1 MAEFFFSM
9 YIAYHDVKAW
19 KFSRCGLAGNRGWG
33 ENFLSHFFYFL
44 KTYLNTT
51 NMNNLSINILSKIIL
66 RHYDTLKINSI
77 CVCVVINRR
86 KSMFSSTQIINPG
99 NRKWNK
105 EMKCAKSLPA
115 VKILVEFSFQL
126 LNSSLNFR
134 ISKNVYFTLFGQGS
148 LPHRRL

>member
-1 MAEFFFSM
+1 MRSM
-9 YIAYHDVKAW
+9 HTA
-19 KFSRCGLAGNRGWG
+19 L
-33 ENFLSHFFYFL
+33 LSNIDTSVSIKHQTIHFFDFL

-51 NMNNLSINILSKIIL
+51 NMNNLSINILSNNIL
-66 RHYDTLKINSI
+66 RHYNTLKINSI
-77 CVCVVINRR
+77 CVCSRINRR

-126 LNSSLNFR
+126 LNCSLNFL
-134 ISKNVYFTLFGQGS
+134 IKQIILLT
-148 LPHRRL
+148 

>member
-1 MAEFFFSM
+1 M

-19 KFSRCGLAGNRGWG
+19 KFSRCGLAGNRLVNVGNGTNINILPSITIYHISVDKMVRG
-33 ENFLSHFFYFL
+33 ERWQNFLSHFFDFL

-51 NMNNLSINILSKIIL
+51 NMNNLSINILSNNIL
-66 RHYDTLKINSI
+66 RHYNTLKINSI
-77 CVCVVINRR
+77 CVCSRINRR

-115 VKILVEFSFQL
+115 VKIFENFHFS
-126 LNSSLNFR
+126 SY
-134 ISKNVYFTLFGQGS
+134 I
-148 LPHRRL
+148 PP